1 MRYDF
6 DKVIER
12 KNTDSLKY
20 DFAVRKNI
28 PEDALPMWVA
38 DMDFS
43 APKEV
48 LVALEKRIRHGIF
61 GYSEGRE
68 DYFEA
73 VRNWYERYFDW
84 QIKRPWMVKTPG
96 VVYAVAMAV
105 KAFTNKNDRIMIQEP
120 VYYPFKEIIESN
132 ERKIVVNPLV
142 YQQGKYVMDYEG
154 LEKQII
160 ENEVKLFILCSPHNP
175 VGRVWSVEELIRLG
189 EICIR
194 QDVLVVADEIHQD
207 FIYPGHEHHVFAGLR
222 ESFAERTITCTS
234 PSKTFNLAGLQLSN
248 VFISNQK
255 RRRQFRKEVEK
266 SGYSQPNLMGLVSCQ
281 AAYSYGHDWLE
292 QLKQYLLSNL
302 LYMKSFLSDKIPDAK
317 LIEPEGTYLVWVD
330 LSNISIFKG
339 KNQKEVEYFMT
350 HNAKLWLDSGTMFG
364 QGGEG
369 FWRFNIAC
377 PRKVLEKAL
386 TQLQQALEAS

>member
-120 VYYPFKEIIESN
+120 AYYPFKEIIESN

-302 LYMKSFLSDKIPDAK
+302 LYMKSFLAAKIPDAK

-350 HNAKLWLDSGTMFG
+350 HNAKLWLDS
-364 QGGEG
+364 
-369 FWRFNIAC
+369 
-377 PRKVLEKAL
+377 
-386 TQLQQALEAS
+386 